1 MFAYCFY
8 LPLCNSNLTLAQQQ
22 GYRWSTA
29 TIPLRSGKYNC
40 YVRTRNTHYNF
51 FQLKYQFIS
60 SIWHDYLTRIS
71 QISQNHTSLSLVCSR
86 PDGKREW
93 NDAFSRDLRD
103 SRETKSC
110 VKREYFY
117 NAFSLCIYPAFSYW
131 RKFINRL
138 ALAARS
144 GATMTITIKGQLSCG
159 WWMMVD
165 GWEIPR
171 RCTLSGNIGYRQINL
186 QFFWCLLINKIRF
199 PNKRR
204 SAFDDSKHS

>member
-1 MFAYCFY
+1 MPKFNEWMLWKRLLSEAIY
-8 LPLCNSNLTLAQQQ
+8 NI
-22 GYRWSTA
+22 GDIYRWKKFIFGVAVAQRYNAFITLSEIQKSSLSDFTHHYSW
-29 TIPLRSGKYNC
+29 IYSPGK
-40 YVRTRNTHYNF
+40 THYNF

-117 NAFSLCIYPAFSYW
+117 NAFSLILW
-131 RKFINRL
+131 L
-138 ALAARS
+138 H
-144 GATMTITIKGQLSCG
+144 
-159 WWMMVD
+159 
-165 GWEIPR
+165 
-171 RCTLSGNIGYRQINL
+171 CTLPSRG
-186 QFFWCLLINKIRF
+186 
-199 PNKRR
+199 
-204 SAFDDSKHS
+204 